1 MSVQSIKS
9 KRDREIILTA
19 NHQLEQMYFSQNSP
33 CLALHISRN
42 YHLLH
47 AQYGNVEHRNQWKE
61 KAKIWWQLYWG
72 KRSSKAMGLFYDE
85 DKLFLDN
92 I

>member
-1 MSVQSIKS
+1 MSVQAIKS

-19 NHQLEQMYFSQNSP
+19 NHQLEQMYFAQNSP

-47 AQYGNVEHRNQWKE
+47 ALYENSECQDQWKD

-72 KRSSKAMGLFYDE
+72 KNSNRGLGLFYDK
-85 DKLFLDN
+85 DGLSY
-92 I
+92 